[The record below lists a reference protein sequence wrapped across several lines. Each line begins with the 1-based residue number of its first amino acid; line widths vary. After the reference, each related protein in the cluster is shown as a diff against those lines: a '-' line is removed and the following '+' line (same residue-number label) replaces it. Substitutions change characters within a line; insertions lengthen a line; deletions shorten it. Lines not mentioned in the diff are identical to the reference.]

1 MTAVCEVRGL
11 TVATTRRRPL
21 VLVERVDVALAPGE
35 VMGIVGE
42 TGAGKTLTMRAI
54 LGLLPS
60 GISAEGELAI
70 GGKTTVR
77 LSDLAALHSLLG
89 AQTSMVFQ
97 NPVGMLDPM
106 MRVGDQLIEGVV
118 RRRIMTGLE
127 ARERADA
134 LLSQMGFRDP
144 LAVERLYPHE
154 LSGGMAQRVATA
166 MAMMPRPRILIL
178 DEPTS
183 ALDANVR
190 VEVLRLFR
198 RLAQQEQTAVF
209 LVSHDLGVVS
219 HFCDSMAVMYAGR
232 VVESGSTAD
241 ILARPAHPY
250 TAALLAC
257 SATLLAPNRSAL
269 PTIPG
274 APPRPG
280 EWQLGC
286 VFSPRCPRAAER
298 CRQERPTLEPKGA
311 SAAACH
317 YPLMR
322 KAA

>member
-1 MTAVCEVRGL
+1 VSAGCEVRGL
-11 TVATTRRRPL
+11 TVATTRRPPL

-54 LGLLPS
+54 LGLLPG
-60 GISAEGELAI
+60 GISAEGELAL
-70 GGKTTVR
+70 GGQTVR
-77 LSDLAALHSLLG
+77 LSNLARLHSLLG

-118 RRRIMTGLE
+118 RRRIMTALE
-127 ARERADA
+127 ARERAGA

-144 LAVERLYPHE
+144 LVVERLYPHE

-198 RLAQQEQTAVF
+198 RLAQQERTAVF

-241 ILARPAHPY
+241 ILTRPAHPY
-250 TAALLAC
+250 TGALLAC

-269 PTIPG
+269 LTISG

-280 EWQLGC
+280 EWPLGC

-298 CRQERPTLEPKGA
+298 CREERPRLEPKQA

-317 YPLMR
+317 YPLR
-322 KAA
+322 RPAA